1 MRPARFV
8 FTIIYL
14 LGVVLSPALVRAQG
28 LRFRDSEAPI
38 DQRTSYTVFSRRPPT
53 YSGRFDLEFDLS
65 LYPEKKIGYILRV
78 KNDADHRIYNLFY
91 DGQGSQ
97 ILFRLNDE
105 GRSSLITASIDPRE
119 LTDVKWFR
127 MKLTFDLERDSIGLA
142 INNRTFGASGVAM
155 SDRCRPAVVFGRSDH
170 IIDVPSFA
178 IRNLSI
184 GDTRRM
190 FFALSESRGEVVHD
204 ERGRAVGRAV
214 CPLWL
219 INDAYH
225 WRFLASFSS
234 SGVAG
239 ANYNPRNKE
248 FYYFNRD
255 TLFIYDIRTG
265 QTRQQLFSERCPV
278 DLKLGTNFIDPGRG
292 QLYAYE
298 VYTENDPAS
307 PEGECSVASLDLNT
321 GRWSRESSA
330 RLPMQLHHHGAWF
343 DAEKG
348 QYTLFGGF
356 GNMRYSKSFYAYDL
370 NTHEWSVLDGF
381 GGDSLCPRYFSSV
394 GYSRSHD
401 AVYIFGG
408 MGNESGEQVV
418 GRYYFYD
425 LHRVDLATRRIR
437 KLWELPWE
445 GDNVVPVRSM
455 VIPDPS
461 AFYTLCYPEIYSDS
475 YLRLYRFSIDDGTC
489 EILGDSIPIRSD
501 KITTNANLYYD
512 ASLHSLYAA
521 VQEFDDDIRSR
532 LKIYVLSFPPIT
544 AEELDALSEERRG
557 AMVWVIAAGALCLLI
572 GGGVWYRMR
581 RRALLRSGT
590 GSGSGLPADA
600 APENPAG
607 PNSVCLFGDF
617 TVYDRRNR
625 DITYLFSVRLKQ
637 MFCLVLQYSD
647 G

>member
-321 GRWSRESSA
+321 GRCIIGKTKCDEIKNEMRPSWRKAWSKRNATKISHTRKNTVRTTTKRCSNGIFCHKNSDPCARSS
-330 RLPMQLHHHGAWF
+330 
-343 DAEKG
+343 
-348 QYTLFGGF
+348 
-356 GNMRYSKSFYAYDL
+356 
-370 NTHEWSVLDGF
+370 
-381 GGDSLCPRYFSSV
+381 
-394 GYSRSHD
+394 
-401 AVYIFGG
+401 
-408 MGNESGEQVV
+408 
-418 GRYYFYD
+418 
-425 LHRVDLATRRIR
+425 
-437 KLWELPWE
+437 
-445 GDNVVPVRSM
+445 
-455 VIPDPS
+455 
-461 AFYTLCYPEIYSDS
+461 
-475 YLRLYRFSIDDGTC
+475 
-489 EILGDSIPIRSD
+489 
-501 KITTNANLYYD
+501 
-512 ASLHSLYAA
+512 
-521 VQEFDDDIRSR
+521 
-532 LKIYVLSFPPIT
+532 
-544 AEELDALSEERRG
+544 
-557 AMVWVIAAGALCLLI
+557 
-572 GGGVWYRMR
+572 
-581 RRALLRSGT
+581 
-590 GSGSGLPADA
+590 
-600 APENPAG
+600 
-607 PNSVCLFGDF
+607 
-617 TVYDRRNR
+617 
-625 DITYLFSVRLKQ
+625 
-637 MFCLVLQYSD
+637 
-647 G
+647 